1 MRRWI
6 AERTLLYATKGGDA
20 RQQLVVRVS
29 EPYLV
34 RPGTVTFPVSPETAA
49 CSVEITGL
57 NQPIHDEV
65 YGADLLQA
73 LQLAANV
80 EPMLR
85 RLSRDYDLYFSS
97 GEPYFEDDDAAGY
110 SGQDK

>member
-1 MRRWI
+1 MTRWI
-6 AERTLLYATKGGDA
+6 AERTLLYAEKGSSA
-20 RQQLVVRVS
+20 RHQLVVRIS

-34 RPGTVTFPVSPETAA
+34 QPGTVSFPANAGTAG

-57 NQPIHDEV
+57 DRPMHDEV

-80 EPMLR
+80 EPMLK
-85 RLSRDYDLYFSS
+85 RLSRKYDLYFQT
-97 GEPYFEDDDAAGY
+97 GEPYFEDKDDSQ
-110 SGQDK
+110 SGEDT